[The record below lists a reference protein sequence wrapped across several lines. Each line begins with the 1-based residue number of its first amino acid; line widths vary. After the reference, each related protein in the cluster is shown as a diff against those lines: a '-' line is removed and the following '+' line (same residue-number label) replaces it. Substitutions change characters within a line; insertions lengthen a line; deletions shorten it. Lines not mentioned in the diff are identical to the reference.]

1 MSQFGVKMHRQVRS
15 SIHAA
20 TEGLSAK
27 QLQAVP
33 AGFDNNIAW
42 NVGHLL
48 VVQQRILYARCGL
61 PVSVDEDMIP
71 LYLPGTSPADWE
83 TEPDA
88 EALVAGLLPQQAQLE
103 EDYGA
108 GRFDG
113 ADFEAFTTGSGMQ
126 IGSLEDA
133 FTFNL
138 YHESQHYGFVLALVN
153 AVVRG

>member
-1 MSQFGVKMHRQVRS
+1 VSQFAVRMHRQVRS

-20 TEGLSAK
+20 IGELSAK

-33 AGFDNNIAW
+33 DGFDNNIAW

-48 VVQQRILYARCGL
+48 VVQPRILYARCGL
-61 PVSVDEDMIP
+61 PVSVDEEMVP

-83 TEPDA
+83 SEPDA
-88 EALVAGLLPQQAQLE
+88 EALVAGLLPQQEQLE

-108 GRFDG
+108 GRFD
-113 ADFEAFTTGSGMQ
+113 DVEFEAFTTGSGMQ

-138 YHESQHYGFVLALVN
+138 YHESQHYGFVQALVN
-153 AVVRG
+153 AVS

>member
-1 MSQFGVKMHRQVRS
+1 MHRQVRS

-20 TEGLSAK
+20 VEGLAAE
-27 QLQAVP
+27 QLLAVP
-33 AGFDNNIAW
+33 AGFDNNVAW

-61 PVSVDEDMIP
+61 PLSVDEDMVP

-83 TEPDA
+83 ETPDA
-88 EALVAGLLPQQAQLE
+88 DALVEGLLPQQAQLE
-103 EDYGA
+103 EDYHA

-113 ADFEAFTTGSGMQ
+113 AEFEAFTTGSGMQ

-153 AVVRG
+153 AVS

>member
-1 MSQFGVKMHRQVRS
+1 MV
-15 SIHAA
+15 
-20 TEGLSAK
+20 
-27 QLQAVP
+27 
-33 AGFDNNIAW
+33 
-42 NVGHLL
+42 
-48 VVQQRILYARCGL
+48 
-61 PVSVDEDMIP
+61 P

-113 ADFEAFTTGSGMQ
+113 VTFEAFTTGSGMQ
-126 IGSLEDA
+126 IGSLGDA

-153 AVVRG
+153 AVD

>member
-1 MSQFGVKMHRQVRS
+1 MSQFGVRMHRQVRK

-20 TEGLSAK
+20 IEELSAE
-27 QLQAVP
+27 QLQAMP
-33 AGFDNNIAW
+33 TGFDNNIAW

-61 PVSVDEDMIP
+61 PVSVDEDMVP

-108 GRFDG
+108 GRFDE
-113 ADFEAFTTGSGMQ
+113 AEFEAFTTGSGMQ
-126 IGSLEDA
+126 IGSLDDA
-133 FTFNL
+133 FSFNL
-138 YHESQHYGFVLALVN
+138 YHESQHYGFMLALVN

>member
-1 MSQFGVKMHRQVRS
+1 MSDFGVKMHRQVRK
-15 SIHAA
+15 SIHSAV
-20 TEGLSAK
+20 EGLSAEK
-27 QLQAVP
+27 LQAVP

-61 PVSVDEDMIP
+61 PVSVDEEMIP

-83 TEPDA
+83 AAPDA

-103 EDYGA
+103 EDYGG
-108 GRFDG
+108 GRFDEVT
-113 ADFEAFTTGSGMQ
+113 FEAFTTGSGMQ
-126 IGSLEDA
+126 IGSLDDA

-138 YHESQHYGFVLALVN
+138 YHESQHYGFVQALVN
-153 AVVRG
+153 AVG